1 LLCGCPPKKGQATNL
16 NYGDRN
22 ECDFRFTLQGI
33 CLRVTIQGL
42 VLQST
47 APDWS
52 PASRA
57 GLLHE
62 CFVRWLL
69 SVGFICLCLTP
80 PLQSEQENDVTVY
93 KSFNLQDLSV
103 QFIELEPSSSS
114 RSSLAAKAQALSPSA
129 AAPAVPLLSS
139 STIFNTSVSVTL
151 ALTVA
156 AVSLAPLSVS
166 ASCRV
171 PSLQTALN
179 DKQIVSLYTF
189 AFALSELSDKAAAA
203 QVKRII
209 PYLTTC
215 ICVYAH
221 TLHQ

>member
-1 LLCGCPPKKGQATNL
+1 MV
-16 NYGDRN
+16 
-22 ECDFRFTLQGI
+22 I
-33 CLRVTIQGL
+33 VTS
-42 VLQST
+42 VT
-47 APDWS
+47 
-52 PASRA
+52 SRA
-57 GLLHE
+57 SLLHE
-62 CFVRWLL
+62 CFVRWQL
-69 SVGFICLCLTP
+69 SVGFICLSLTP
-80 PLQSEQENDVTVY
+80 PLQSEQENDVTIY

-103 QFIELEPSSSS
+103 QFVELEPLSSS
-114 RSSLAAKAQALSPSA
+114 RSSSAARAQALSPSA

-156 AVSLAPLSVS
+156 ALSLAPLNVS

-203 QVKRII
+203 EVKRILDI
-209 PYLTTC
+209 MNVCFCACYSTLC
-215 ICVYAH
+215 INDKH
-221 TLHQ
+221 